1 MNTTV
6 GFRDKMRLSGGDE
19 LTKRAAGAGTAVV
32 MATENMLTPIRVRT
46 RASVCAEMG
55 CKG

>member
-32 MATENMLTPIRVRT
+32 MATEYMLTPIRVRT